1 MKKKTL
7 VTLFAGTAI
16 LGASIAPAAA
26 HATTTGTTPANVEMT
41 SGSLPGGNG
50 DGDDGSTQEPE
61 PGSNTN
67 FDLLYVPTEFKFA
80 STEVSS
86 DLSAISLD
94 ANGTQT
100 KRYAVGDVRGTQAGW
115 SVTAGVAEMKNGTAT
130 LEGSITFAQ
139 TGAVAKYDETAKT
152 YSRDVAAFAADPGSP
167 EFAGTTIPVGGA
179 AVSIATA
186 AVGKGQGTWDSEL
199 SNVKLNITTPSSK
212 ITNGAYTGNV
222 TWTLVAAPQT
232 VTNENTAL
240 LEKELRTGAR
250 LLFDT

>member
-41 SGSLPGGNG
+41 SGSLPDGPG
-50 DGDDGSTQEPE
+50 DGEDGSTQEPD
-61 PGSNTN
+61 PTNPNTN

-80 STEVSS
+80 ATEVNS

-94 ANGTQT
+94 ATGTQT
-100 KRYAVGDVRGTQAGW
+100 KRYGVGDVRGTQAGW
-115 SVTAGVAEMKNGTAT
+115 TVTAGITEMKNGAAA

-139 TGAVAKYDETAKT
+139 TGAVAKYNETAKT

-179 AVSIATA
+179 AVPIATA

-199 SNVKLNITTPSSK
+199 SNVKLNITTHSSQ
-212 ITNGAYTGNV
+212 ITTGAYTGNV
-222 TWTLVAAPQT
+222 TWTLVVAP
-232 VTNENTAL
+232 
-240 LEKELRTGAR
+240 
-250 LLFDT
+250 

>member
-1 MKKKTL
+1 
-7 VTLFAGTAI
+7 
-16 LGASIAPAAA
+16 
-26 HATTTGTTPANVEMT
+26 
-41 SGSLPGGNG
+41 PGGTG

-94 ANGTQT
+94 ATGTQT

-152 YSRDVAAFAADPGSP
+152 YSRDVAAFAADPGS
-167 EFAGTTIPVGGA
+167 
-179 AVSIATA
+179 
-186 AVGKGQGTWDSEL
+186 
-199 SNVKLNITTPSSK
+199 
-212 ITNGAYTGNV
+212 
-222 TWTLVAAPQT
+222 
-232 VTNENTAL
+232 
-240 LEKELRTGAR
+240 
-250 LLFDT
+250 

>member
-41 SGSLPGGNG
+41 SGSLPGGTG
-50 DGDDGSTQEPE
+50 DGSTQEPE

-94 ANGTQT
+94 ATGTQT

-199 SNVKLNITTPSSK
+199 SNVKLNITTPSSQ

-222 TWTLVAAPQT
+222 TWTLVAAP
-232 VTNENTAL
+232 
-240 LEKELRTGAR
+240 
-250 LLFDT
+250 

>member
-41 SGSLPGGNG
+41 SGSLPGGTG

-94 ANGTQT
+94 ATGTQT

-199 SNVKLNITTPSSK
+199 SNVKLTLQHLVHKLQMVRIQ
-212 ITNGAYTGNV
+212 V
-222 TWTLVAAPQT
+222 T
-232 VTNENTAL
+232 
-240 LEKELRTGAR
+240 
-250 LLFDT
+250 

>member
-41 SGSLPGGNG
+41 SGSLPGGTG
-50 DGDDGSTQEPE
+50 DGDDGSTQEPG
-61 PGSNTN
+61 PGTNTN

-94 ANGTQT
+94 ATGTQT
-100 KRYAVGDVRGTQAGW
+100 KRYGVGDVRGTQAGW

-139 TGAVAKYDETAKT
+139 TGAVAKYDETTTK
-152 YSRDVAAFAADPGSP
+152 YSRDVVAFAADPGSP

-179 AVSIATA
+179 TVSIATA

-199 SNVKLNITTPSSK
+199 SNVKLNITTPSSQ

-222 TWTLVAAPQT
+222 TWTLVVAP
-232 VTNENTAL
+232 
-240 LEKELRTGAR
+240 
-250 LLFDT
+250 

>member
-41 SGSLPGGNG
+41 SGSLPPDGTG
-50 DGDDGSTQEPE
+50 DGDGDTQDPD
-61 PGSNTN
+61 PANPNTN

-80 STEVSS
+80 ATEVSS

-94 ANGTQT
+94 AKGTQT

-115 SVTAGVAEMKNGTAT
+115 SVTAG
-130 LEGSITFAQ
+130 
-139 TGAVAKYDETAKT
+139 DETAKT

-199 SNVKLNITTPSSK
+199 SNVKLNITTPSSQ

-222 TWTLVAAPQT
+222 TWTLVAAP
-232 VTNENTAL
+232 
-240 LEKELRTGAR
+240 
-250 LLFDT
+250 

>member
-50 DGDDGSTQEPE
+50 DGDDGSTQE

-222 TWTLVAAPQT
+222 TWTLVAAP
-232 VTNENTAL
+232 
-240 LEKELRTGAR
+240 
-250 LLFDT
+250 

>member
-41 SGSLPGGNG
+41 SGSLKGGKG

-67 FDLLYVPTEFKFA
+67 FDLLYVPPEFKFA

-94 ANGTQT
+94 ATGTQT

-199 SNVKLNITTPSSK
+199 SNVKLNITTPSSQ

-222 TWTLVAAPQT
+222 TWTLVAAP
-232 VTNENTAL
+232 
-240 LEKELRTGAR
+240 
-250 LLFDT
+250 

>member
-186 AVGKGQGTWDSEL
+186 AVFKFQFTLYSEL
-199 SNVKLNITTPSSK
+199 SNLKLK
-212 ITNGAYTGNV
+212 ITKPC
-222 TWTLVAAPQT
+222 L
-232 VTNENTAL
+232 
-240 LEKELRTGAR
+240 
-250 LLFDT
+250 

>member
-50 DGDDGSTQEPE
+50 DGEDGSTQEPE
-61 PGSNTN
+61 PGTNTN

-199 SNVKLNITTPSSK
+199 SNVKIK
-212 ITNGAYTGNV
+212 HY
-222 TWTLVAAPQT
+222 
-232 VTNENTAL
+232 NT
-240 LEKELRTGAR
+240 
-250 LLFDT
+250 

>member
-186 AVGKGQGTWDSEL
+186 AVGK
-199 SNVKLNITTPSSK
+199 VKVHGILN
-212 ITNGAYTGNV
+212 Y
-222 TWTLVAAPQT
+222 QM
-232 VTNENTAL
+232 
-240 LEKELRTGAR
+240 
-250 LLFDT
+250 

>member
-41 SGSLPGGNG
+41 SSSLPGGNG
-50 DGDDGSTQEPE
+50 DGEDGSTQEPE
-61 PGSNTN
+61 PGTNTN

-199 SNVKLNITTPSSK
+199 SNVKLNITTPSSQ

-222 TWTLVAAPQT
+222 TWTLVAAP
-232 VTNENTAL
+232 
-240 LEKELRTGAR
+240 
-250 LLFDT
+250 

>member
-179 AVSIATA
+179 AVSLL
-186 AVGKGQGTWDSEL
+186 QQQL
-199 SNVKLNITTPSSK
+199 VKVKVHGILN
-212 ITNGAYTGNV
+212 Y
-222 TWTLVAAPQT
+222 QM
-232 VTNENTAL
+232 
-240 LEKELRTGAR
+240 
-250 LLFDT
+250 

>member
-50 DGDDGSTQEPE
+50 DGEDGSTQEPE
-61 PGSNTN
+61 PGTNTN

-199 SNVKLNITTPSSK
+199 
-212 ITNGAYTGNV
+212 
-222 TWTLVAAPQT
+222 
-232 VTNENTAL
+232 
-240 LEKELRTGAR
+240 
-250 LLFDT
+250 

>member
-16 LGASIAPAAA
+16 LGASIAPSAA
-26 HATTTGTTPANVEMT
+26 HATATGTTPANVEMT
-41 SGSLPGGNG
+41 SGSLPGGTG

-94 ANGTQT
+94 ATGTQT

-199 SNVKLNITTPSSK
+199 SNVKLNITTPSSQ

-222 TWTLVAAPQT
+222 TWTLVAAP
-232 VTNENTAL
+232 
-240 LEKELRTGAR
+240 
-250 LLFDT
+250 

>member
-50 DGDDGSTQEPE
+50 DGEDGSTQEPE
-61 PGSNTN
+61 PGTNTN

-199 SNVKLNITTPSSK
+199 SNVKLNITTPSSQ

-222 TWTLVAAPQT
+222 TWTLVLRHKK
-232 VTNENTAL
+232 L
-240 LEKELRTGAR
+240 LTRILHY
-250 LLFDT
+250 

>member
-50 DGDDGSTQEPE
+50 DGEDGSTQEP
-61 PGSNTN
+61 GTNTN

-199 SNVKLNITTPSSK
+199 SNVKLNITTPSSQ

-222 TWTLVAAPQT
+222 TWTLVAAP
-232 VTNENTAL
+232 
-240 LEKELRTGAR
+240 
-250 LLFDT
+250 

>member
-41 SGSLPGGNG
+41 SGSLPGGTG
-50 DGDDGSTQEPE
+50 DGDDGSTQEPG
-61 PGSNTN
+61 PGTNTN

-94 ANGTQT
+94 ATGTQT
-100 KRYAVGDVRGTQAGW
+100 KRYGVGDVRGTQAGW

-139 TGAVAKYDETAKT
+139 TGAVAKYDETTK

-199 SNVKLNITTPSSK
+199 SNVKLNITTPSSQ

-222 TWTLVAAPQT
+222 TWTLVAAP
-232 VTNENTAL
+232 
-240 LEKELRTGAR
+240 
-250 LLFDT
+250 

>member
-41 SGSLPGGNG
+41 SGSLPGGTG

-94 ANGTQT
+94 ATGTQT

-186 AVGKGQGTWDSEL
+186 AVGKGQGTWVSEL
-199 SNVKLNITTPSSK
+199 SNVKLNITSPS
-212 ITNGAYTGNV
+212 
-222 TWTLVAAPQT
+222 
-232 VTNENTAL
+232 
-240 LEKELRTGAR
+240 
-250 LLFDT
+250 

>member
-1 MKKKTL
+1 MKKNIGN
-7 VTLFAGTAI
+7 FICGTAI
-16 LGASIAPAAA
+16 LGQALPAADMQQQLVQ
-26 HATTTGTTPANVEMT
+26 HRNVEMT
-41 SGSLPGGNG
+41 SGSLPGGTG

-94 ANGTQT
+94 ATGTQT

-139 TGAVAKYDETAKT
+139 TGAVAKYDETAKHT
-152 YSRDVAAFAADPGSP
+152 HVM
-167 EFAGTTIPVGGA
+167 
-179 AVSIATA
+179 
-186 AVGKGQGTWDSEL
+186 
-199 SNVKLNITTPSSK
+199 
-212 ITNGAYTGNV
+212 
-222 TWTLVAAPQT
+222 
-232 VTNENTAL
+232 
-240 LEKELRTGAR
+240 
-250 LLFDT
+250 

>member
-41 SGSLPGGNG
+41 SGSLPGGTG

-94 ANGTQT
+94 ATGTQT

-139 TGAVAKYDETAKT
+139 TGAVAKYDETAKHT
-152 YSRDVAAFAADPGSP
+152 HVM
-167 EFAGTTIPVGGA
+167 
-179 AVSIATA
+179 
-186 AVGKGQGTWDSEL
+186 
-199 SNVKLNITTPSSK
+199 
-212 ITNGAYTGNV
+212 
-222 TWTLVAAPQT
+222 
-232 VTNENTAL
+232 
-240 LEKELRTGAR
+240 
-250 LLFDT
+250 

>member
-41 SGSLPGGNG
+41 SGSLPGGTG
-50 DGDDGSTQEPE
+50 DGDDGSTQE

-94 ANGTQT
+94 ATGTQT

-115 SVTAGVAEMKNGTAT
+115 SVTAGVAEMKN
-130 LEGSITFAQ
+130 
-139 TGAVAKYDETAKT
+139 AVAKYDETAKT

-199 SNVKLNITTPSSK
+199 SNVKLNITTPSSQ

-222 TWTLVAAPQT
+222 TWTLVAAP
-232 VTNENTAL
+232 
-240 LEKELRTGAR
+240 
-250 LLFDT
+250 

>member
-1 MKKKTL
+1 KKKTL

-50 DGDDGSTQEPE
+50 DGEDGSTQEPE
-61 PGSNTN
+61 PGTNTN

-186 AVGKGQGTWDSEL
+186 AVGKGQGT
-199 SNVKLNITTPSSK
+199 
-212 ITNGAYTGNV
+212 
-222 TWTLVAAPQT
+222 
-232 VTNENTAL
+232 
-240 LEKELRTGAR
+240 
-250 LLFDT
+250 

>member
-41 SGSLPGGNG
+41 SGSLPGGTG

-67 FDLLYVPTEFKFA
+67 FDLLYVPTEFKFT

-94 ANGTQT
+94 ATGTQT

-139 TGAVAKYDETAKT
+139 TGAVAKYDETA
-152 YSRDVAAFAADPGSP
+152 AFAADPGSP

-199 SNVKLNITTPSSK
+199 SNVKLNITTPSSQ

-222 TWTLVAAPQT
+222 TWTLVAAP
-232 VTNENTAL
+232 
-240 LEKELRTGAR
+240 
-250 LLFDT
+250 

>member
-41 SGSLPGGNG
+41 SGSLLGGNG
-50 DGDDGSTQEPE
+50 DGEDGSTQEPE
-61 PGSNTN
+61 PGTNTN

-199 SNVKLNITTPSSK
+199 SNVKLNITTPSSQ

-222 TWTLVAAPQT
+222 TWTLVAAP
-232 VTNENTAL
+232 
-240 LEKELRTGAR
+240 
-250 LLFDT
+250 

>member
-41 SGSLPGGNG
+41 SGSLPGGTG

-94 ANGTQT
+94 ATGTQT

-199 SNVKLNITTPSSK
+199 SNVKLNITTPSSQ
-212 ITNGAYTGNV
+212 ITNGACIQV
-222 TWTLVAAPQT
+222 T
-232 VTNENTAL
+232 
-240 LEKELRTGAR
+240 
-250 LLFDT
+250 

>member
-41 SGSLPGGNG
+41 SGSLPGGTG

-67 FDLLYVPTEFKFA
+67 FDLLYVPTEFKFT

-94 ANGTQT
+94 ATGTQT

-199 SNVKLNITTPSSK
+199 SNVKLNITTPSSQ
-212 ITNGAYTGNV
+212 ITMVRIQV
-222 TWTLVAAPQT
+222 T
-232 VTNENTAL
+232 
-240 LEKELRTGAR
+240 
-250 LLFDT
+250 

>member
-50 DGDDGSTQEPE
+50 DGEDGSTQEPE
-61 PGSNTN
+61 PGTNTN

-94 ANGTQT
+94 ATGTQT
-100 KRYAVGDVRGTQAGW
+100 KRYGVGDVRGTQAGW

-139 TGAVAKYDETAKT
+139 TGAVAKYDETTTK

-199 SNVKLNITTPSSK
+199 SNVKLNITTPSSQ

-222 TWTLVAAPQT
+222 TWTLVAAP
-232 VTNENTAL
+232 
-240 LEKELRTGAR
+240 
-250 LLFDT
+250 

>member
-50 DGDDGSTQEPE
+50 DGEDGSTQEP
-61 PGSNTN
+61 GTNTN

-94 ANGTQT
+94 ATGTQT

-199 SNVKLNITTPSSK
+199 SNVKLNITTPSSQ

-222 TWTLVAAPQT
+222 TWTLVAAP
-232 VTNENTAL
+232 
-240 LEKELRTGAR
+240 
-250 LLFDT
+250 

>member
-1 MKKKTL
+1 M

-41 SGSLPGGNG
+41 SGSLPGGTG

-94 ANGTQT
+94 ATVTQT

-186 AVGKGQGTWDSEL
+186 AVGKGYKWC
-199 SNVKLNITTPSSK
+199 V
-212 ITNGAYTGNV
+212 Y
-222 TWTLVAAPQT
+222 
-232 VTNENTAL
+232 
-240 LEKELRTGAR
+240 R
-250 LLFDT
+250 

>member
-41 SGSLPGGNG
+41 SGSLPGGTG

-94 ANGTQT
+94 ATGTQT

-139 TGAVAKYDETAKT
+139 TGAKYDETAKT

-199 SNVKLNITTPSSK
+199 SNVKLNITTPSSQ

-222 TWTLVAAPQT
+222 TWTLVAAP
-232 VTNENTAL
+232 
-240 LEKELRTGAR
+240 
-250 LLFDT
+250 

>member
-50 DGDDGSTQEPE
+50 DGEDGSTQEPE
-61 PGSNTN
+61 PGTNTN

-115 SVTAGVAEMKNGTAT
+115 SVTAGVAEMNGTAT

-199 SNVKLNITTPSSK
+199 SNVKLNITTPSSQ

-222 TWTLVAAPQT
+222 TWTLVAAP
-232 VTNENTAL
+232 
-240 LEKELRTGAR
+240 
-250 LLFDT
+250 

>member
-41 SGSLPGGNG
+41 SGSLPGGTG

-94 ANGTQT
+94 A
-100 KRYAVGDVRGTQAGW
+100 

-199 SNVKLNITTPSSK
+199 SNVKLNITTPSSQ

-222 TWTLVAAPQT
+222 TWTLVAAP
-232 VTNENTAL
+232 
-240 LEKELRTGAR
+240 
-250 LLFDT
+250 